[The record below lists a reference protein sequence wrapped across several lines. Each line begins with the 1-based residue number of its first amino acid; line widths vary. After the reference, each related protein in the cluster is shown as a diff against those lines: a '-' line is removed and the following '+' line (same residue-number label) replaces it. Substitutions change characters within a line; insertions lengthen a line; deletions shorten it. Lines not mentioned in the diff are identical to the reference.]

1 MTDELKSRRILITR
15 SSSQASE
22 FRLLLEAAGAEVVET
37 PTIEIL
43 PRLSP
48 ELDASIERLG
58 SYDWLMLTSINGAR
72 IFLQRASELGRLP
85 FYEPN
90 PRICTIGPATSRG
103 VQEFGLSVD
112 LTPARYQ
119 AEGVIEEF
127 LLLHEGKIDGL
138 RVLLPRASKARE
150 ILPEELRRHGAQV
163 DVIAVYDTVLPEEGR
178 VRLREAL
185 RGPAP
190 DLVAF
195 TSSSTVH
202 NFVDLADGDEAL
214 KGFRYAAIGP
224 ITAATAAEYGLPV
237 VLEPNKSTIPDLV
250 IAIRRYFAHS

>member
-1 MTDELKSRRILITR
+1 MTDELKSRRIMITR

-43 PRLSP
+43 PRLGP
-48 ELDASIERLG
+48 ELDSAIEKLG
-58 SYDWLMLTSINGAR
+58 SYDWVILTSINGAR
-72 IFLQRASELGRLP
+72 IFLQRASDLGRLP
-85 FYEPN
+85 FYEPT
-90 PRICTIGPATSRG
+90 PRICTIGPATARG
-103 VQEFGLSVD
+103 VQEYGLSVD

-127 LLLHEGKIDGL
+127 LRLHDGKIRGL
-138 RVLLPRASKARE
+138 RILLPRASKARE
-150 ILPEELRRHGAQV
+150 ILPEELRRQGAEV

-178 VRLREAL
+178 ARVRAAL
-185 RGPAP
+185 QGPAP

-214 KGFRYAAIGP
+214 KSFRYAAIGP
-224 ITAATAAEYGLPV
+224 ITAATAAEYDLPV
-237 VLEPNKSTIPDLV
+237 VLEPSKSTIPDLV
-250 IAIRRYFAHS
+250 IAIRRYFRDS

>member
-1 MTDELKSRRILITR
+1 MITR

-37 PTIEIL
+37 PTIEIM

-48 ELDASIERLG
+48 ELDASVERLG

-85 FYEPN
+85 FYEPT
-90 PRICTIGPATSRG
+90 PRICTIGPATARG

-112 LTPARYQ
+112 LTPSRYQ

-127 LLLHEGKIDGL
+127 LRLHNGDVKGL
-138 RVLLPRASKARE
+138 RILLPRASKARE
-150 ILPEELRRHGAQV
+150 ILPEELRRQGSEV
-163 DVIAVYDTVLPEEGR
+163 DVLPVYDTVLPEEGR

-185 RGPAP
+185 QGPAP

-214 KGFRYAAIGP
+214 KNLRYAAIGP

-237 VLEPNKSTIPDLV
+237 VLQPRKSTIPDLV
-250 IAIRRYFAHS
+250 IAIRRFFGDS